1 MANYYGQTRSN
12 YFAVKDAEAFN
23 EELSKYPVNIIT
35 QEKDGVTLYGF
46 LDNDIDGAGTIEY
59 YYDKE
64 TEETTED
71 LDWVDFFSRHLA
83 DGAVAVIVHSG
94 HEKYRYIN
102 GYTTAYNNKGE
113 EIHLG
118 LEDIYTLANQLGE
131 NITRAEH

>member
-12 YFAVKDAEAFN
+12 YFAVKEAEAFK
-23 EELSKYPVNIIT
+23 EELSKYPVEIIT
-35 QEKDGVTLYGF
+35 QEKDGATLYGF
-46 LDNDIDGAGTIEY
+46 MDRDVDGAGTVEY
-59 YYDKE
+59 YYD
-64 TEETTED
+64 EETGDNSAD

-83 DGAVAVIVHSG
+83 DGEVAVIVHCGS
-94 HEKYRYIN
+94 EKYRYIN
-102 GYTTAYNNKGE
+102 GYTTAYNNKGG